1 LKGEKGGTFMVCP
14 RRHLASLRHWQ
25 SESMTSSIWHLTNF
39 CAWHL
44 PTDAEHKS
52 GQDVRS
58 NVFQIFSMTRHGI
71 ESGLPALVAL
81 VQSTAEI
88 SRFCVKQC
96 YANICQN
103 FKQNF

>member
-1 LKGEKGGTFMVCP
+1 MTFNQFVC
-14 RRHLASLRHWQ
+14 LAF
-25 SESMTSSIWHLTNF
+25 T
-39 CAWHL
+39 
-44 PTDAEHKS
+44 TDAEHKS

-103 FKQNF
+103 FKQIFRVFFDALTLRYTWKH